1 MLPLLILF
9 EGNRCNRDKACF
21 EVAAAVVVGHRDN
34 DGLDN
39 NGLGDS
45 DDVLDNGNDD
55 EDGALVT
62 FGDDI
67 QHNEDGVKDCLRA
80 GRLQPS

>member
-9 EGNRCNRDKACF
+9 VGNRCNRGKACF
-21 EVAAAVVVGHRDN
+21 EVAAVGHRDN
-34 DGLDN
+34 DGLDS

-67 QHNEDGVKDCLRA
+67 QHSEDGEKDYLRA
-80 GRLQPS
+80 DRLQPS